1 MMAKRREDRPQTCR
15 EIVKEVLRLRDALV
29 GVSRTAAITT
39 GPAAPSPADAVAT
52 QKMPALRRRRW
63 LPWAVAGSVL
73 LALGGG
79 LFAGRLYYDRPAP
92 AEAAPEPAAVTP
104 RPTPDP
110 NKERE
115 ETLLREWKL
124 YANPET
130 DKDAWL
136 GLSIATKLGL
146 HYLKDRRL
154 ADAERFFGELNHP
167 DQRKMMYR
175 QLGKLGQAVVLAR
188 QDRPAES
195 NKAFREV
202 LFRNKNVWRPV
213 WALND
218 PPLRE
223 AITEALQRNHV
234 NAPETFPPYLAPLRS
249 PPTPTPKAP
258 PKGGTAG

>member
-1 MMAKRREDRPQTCR
+1 
-15 EIVKEVLRLRDALV
+15 
-29 GVSRTAAITT
+29 
-39 GPAAPSPADAVAT
+39 
-52 QKMPALRRRRW
+52 MPALRRRRW

-79 LFAGRLYYDRPAP
+79 LFAGRLHYYRPAP
-92 AEAAPEPAAVTP
+92 AEAAPEPAVVKP
-104 RPTPDP
+104 RPAPGP
-110 NKERE
+110 HKERE
-115 ETLLREWKL
+115 EILLREWKL

-130 DKDAWL
+130 DKDAWTI
-136 GLSIATKLGL
+136 GKDIATKLGL

-167 DQRKMMYR
+167 DQKKMVYR
-175 QLGKLGQAVVLAR
+175 QLGKLGQAIVLAQ
-188 QDRPAES
+188 QDRPVES

-202 LFRNKNVWRPV
+202 LARNKNVWRPV

-223 AITEALQRNHV
+223 AITEALQRNYA

-249 PPTPTPKAP
+249 PPKPAPKVPA
-258 PKGGTAG
+258 KGGSAG